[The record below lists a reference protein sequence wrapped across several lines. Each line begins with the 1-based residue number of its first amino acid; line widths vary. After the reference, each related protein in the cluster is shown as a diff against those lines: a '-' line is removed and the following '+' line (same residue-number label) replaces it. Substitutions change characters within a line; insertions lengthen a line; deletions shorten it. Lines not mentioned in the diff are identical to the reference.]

1 MVYDADFREA
11 EGATLETAI
20 PLINIAGAAP
30 GNFVVPTNARTITE
44 LRFALGMSSA
54 DDTLFGMT
62 SSFHLHGGG
71 LPQLGE
77 GWFLGPTITSDG
89 LAAASGN
96 RMGAI
101 TQKYLT
107 NIPVSPGAQFTVDAY
122 MLGEDIG
129 GLVAMAQVVYDGP
142 VVGRIVD
149 MDYRSIDLATAEA
162 WTQLT
167 ERGAAV
173 VEGDIRPHKPT
184 IGELYF
190 GVGTKTTV
198 GAANVTNYGFR
209 LSGPGLVHAGNYRF
223 IIGSSIGSATES
235 GSNTKIAEL
244 ERYICHIPVKLNNPV
259 RVEGIMI
266 GDDVGTGFSVCGF
279 AYY

>member
-20 PLINIAGAAP
+20 PLINIAGSSP
-30 GNFVVPTNARTITE
+30 GNFVVPTSASRITE

-62 SSFHLHGGG
+62 SSFHIYGGG
-71 LPQLGE
+71 VPELGE

-101 TQKYLT
+101 TQKYFT
-107 NIPVSPGAQFTVDAY
+107 NIKVNPGAQFAIDAF

-129 GLVAMAQVVYDGP
+129 GLVGMAQVVYDGP
-142 VVGRIVD
+142 VVGPIVD
-149 MDYRSIDLATAEA
+149 MDYRSIDLAAAET
-162 WTQLT
+162 WTTLT

-173 VEGDIRPHKPT
+173 VEGDMRPHKPV

-198 GAANVTNYGFR
+198 GAANVTNYGFH
-209 LSGPGLVHAGNYRF
+209 LSGAGLKYAGNYNF

-244 ERYICHIPVKLNNPV
+244 ERYICKIPVKQNNPV

-266 GDDVGTGFSVCGF
+266 GDDVGTGFSVAGF